1 MATDLHH
8 HEIVTV
14 NVRFY
19 QHIAM
24 WDVDQIP
31 TVLEAGQK
39 TVDQK
44 KEEILAAIESFW
56 AKQEENDGR

>member
-8 HEIVTV
+8 HEIVIM
-14 NVRFY
+14 NVPFY

-39 TVDQK
+39 
-44 KEEILAAIESFW
+44 KEEILAATESSW